1 MNWHR
6 IYAVGKK
13 DITEAWKQK
22 GVKITI
28 ILALIIL
35 CIGIPAFAII
45 AAHAPAQAAN
55 SGNSFMTM
63 LPSKAF
69 PKNLAPQ
76 YYMAYLISLY
86 VMTPVVL
93 ILVSYLVALIGAPS
107 FVGERVSLTAEGL
120 IYTPITT
127 NELITAKC
135 LACLLPTLILSWG
148 TMIIQAIIMD
158 CFSIPF
164 MHIVIFPNFISWI
177 TGIFLVP
184 LTALLVLGVD
194 MLVSQHVKTEKA
206 ARAVGGL
213 VIIPVYVLMMTQ
225 YEAVVL
231 SNKLVLILILVVIA
245 IIDFILFIFV
255 FKDFDK
261 TSFLFKN

>member
-86 VMTPVVL
+86 LMTPVVL

-164 MHIVIFPNFISWI
+164 MHIVLFPNFISWI

-213 VIIPVYVLMMTQ
+213 V
-225 YEAVVL
+225 VL